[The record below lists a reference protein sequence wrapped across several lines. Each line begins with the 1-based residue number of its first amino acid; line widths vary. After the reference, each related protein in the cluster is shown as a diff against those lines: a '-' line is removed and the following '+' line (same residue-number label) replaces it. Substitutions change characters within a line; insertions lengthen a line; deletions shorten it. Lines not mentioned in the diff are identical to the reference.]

1 MHVAPPSPHLAKV
14 PESDARKLLGSLSAL
29 LEQFHAQSLRLV
41 VFDLGQQKVLFRK
54 DGFTA
59 ADVEHVTKLIN
70 DARYGVVDYSTLRNP
85 KGATDLLTQLT
96 ETERGA
102 LHASDALIFSRFAY
116 ANTRV
121 NSLRHGEEASRRA
134 PGILPG
140 MRAAFDLSRG

>member
-102 LHASDALIFSRFAY
+102 LHASDALIFLG
-116 ANTRV
+116 
-121 NSLRHGEEASRRA
+121 LRMQIHGSIRSGMVKKLRDGPGYSTWNARR
-134 PGILPG
+134 L
-140 MRAAFDLSRG
+140 RS